1 MFYVV
6 LQRFLE
12 VRDIGNCFSTR
23 LIWIDALAMNRR
35 KSGEVQ
41 MQYEYWGNW
50 KMNVIGFFFHKMWV
64 FVIV

>member
-6 LQRFLE
+6 LHRFLE

-23 LIWIDALAMNRR
+23 LIWIDVLAMKRR

-41 MQYEYWGNW
+41 IQYEYWGN
-50 KMNVIGFFFHKMWV
+50 
-64 FVIV
+64 